1 MIFCLYRVK
10 WRQIM
15 GTRITRIISVITIL
29 SVVCM
34 LLSSCGNKKMP
45 AYVLVASEDSGIVQ
59 AFNAYF
65 ELDGNSLKEVR
76 QVRYENLVERTNNY
90 TQISFQTYSFK
101 ASSTNGNPSDY
112 VFTQDS
118 HDSIAF
124 DKGTLVKYL
133 RKMGVFWT
141 GEIQIRMTAFDGY
154 IILEAWHN
162 DGGAVSEIK
171 TGLFRN
177 SKYIELPK
185 DSSLK
190 SVAKVFKK
198 L

>member
-1 MIFCLYRVK
+1 
-10 WRQIM
+10 M
-15 GTRITRIISVITIL
+15 GTRIAKIISVITIL

-45 AYVLVASEDSGIVQ
+45 AYVLEASEDSGIVQ
-59 AFNAYF
+59 AYKAYF
-65 ELDGNSLKEVR
+65 ELDGNALKEVR
-76 QVRYENLVERTNNY
+76 QVRYENLVERTDKY

-101 ASSTNGNPSDY
+101 ASSTNGNPSDF
-112 VFTQDS
+112 VFTQNS
-118 HDSIAF
+118 HDTMAF
-124 DKGTLVKYL
+124 DKATLIKYL

-141 GEIQIRMTAFDGY
+141 GEIQIQMTSFDGY
-154 IILEAWHN
+154 IILEAWHT
-162 DGGAVSEIK
+162 DGGSATEIK

-177 SKYIELPK
+177 GKYIELPK

-190 SVAKVFKK
+190 SVTKIYKR

>member
-1 MIFCLYRVK
+1 MG
-10 WRQIM
+10 RQTM
-15 GTRITRIISVITIL
+15 GTRIAKIISVITIL

-34 LLSSCGNKKMP
+34 LLASCGNKKMP
-45 AYVLVASEDSGIVQ
+45 AYVLEATEDSGIVQ
-59 AFNAYF
+59 AYKAYF

-76 QVRYENLVERTNNY
+76 QIRYENLVERTSNY
-90 TQISFQTYSFK
+90 TLINFQTYSFK

-112 VFTQDS
+112 VYTQSNQDTM
-118 HDSIAF
+118 AF
-124 DKGTLVKYL
+124 DKATLIKYL

-141 GEIQIRMTAFDGY
+141 GEIQIQMTEFDGY
-154 IILEAWHN
+154 IILEAWHT
-162 DGGAVSEIK
+162 DGGTVKEIK

-190 SVAKVFKK
+190 SVNKVYKK
-198 L
+198 V